1 MLRIKNDIDL
11 KELEKFGFEY
21 VEEDDDK
28 DGKWHY
34 WCPKNMTSMTID
46 VINELQPELVRI
58 IDDGTF
64 GFCKDDLDIIYDLI
78 KADLIEKVKKNGD

>member
-1 MLRIKNDIDL
+1 MLKIKDSVDL

-21 VEEDDDK
+21 VEEDDEA
-28 DGKWHY
+28 GKWHY

-78 KADLIEKVKKNGD
+78 NADIVEKVD